1 MRKAKKTACFC
12 HGNRDEGQAAGTG
25 VKNHQP
31 QTPVNPQ
38 QQRVIAPYLKAHA
51 VRRENI
57 FRLQTSIDLQY
68 ETIEDSACTVSY
80 RDAVCG
86 LCVKTVSMAL
96 DMPLRRLQASS
107 RSSAEA
113 ALARQIAMY
122 LCHTIFSLLLTEIG
136 IYFQRDRTTVA
147 YACSLVED
155 KRDEMAFD
163 VLLEQLESLL
173 VEART
178 AMSICVEHY
187 SGEADPAYEETED
200 GQYEDPCDTRL
211 LAAGCGN

>member
-107 RSSAEA
+107 RSSAGHTRSA
-113 ALARQIAMY
+113 AFGSLTRWAASVAGGALNCRSALRQ
-122 LCHTIFSLLLTEIG
+122 
-136 IYFQRDRTTVA
+136 
-147 YACSLVED
+147 
-155 KRDEMAFD
+155 
-163 VLLEQLESLL
+163 
-173 VEART
+173 
-178 AMSICVEHY
+178 MS
-187 SGEADPAYEETED
+187 SD
-200 GQYEDPCDTRL
+200 GSTR
-211 LAAGCGN
+211 G